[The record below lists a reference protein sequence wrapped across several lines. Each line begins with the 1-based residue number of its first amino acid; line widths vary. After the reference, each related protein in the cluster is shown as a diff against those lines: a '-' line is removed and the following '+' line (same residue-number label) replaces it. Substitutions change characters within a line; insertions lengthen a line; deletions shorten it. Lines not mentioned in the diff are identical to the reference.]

1 MCNYYCSKKKKK
13 RSKFET
19 EESMGLFDRT
29 FQASIFS
36 F

>member
-13 RSKFET
+13 SKFET
-19 EESMGLFDRT
+19 EESMGLFDRA
-29 FQASIFS
+29 FQAFIFS